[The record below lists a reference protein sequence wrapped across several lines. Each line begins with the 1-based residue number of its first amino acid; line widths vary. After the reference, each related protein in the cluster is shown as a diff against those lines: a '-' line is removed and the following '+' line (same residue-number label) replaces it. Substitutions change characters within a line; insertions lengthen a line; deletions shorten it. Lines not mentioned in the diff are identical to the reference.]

1 MQQCTGIIR
10 KGKRLGEQCKQKGKE
25 SQSGGPILSYPEG
38 MFCSYHKP
46 NNKRNTC
53 SGVPPPQPPP
63 QRPRLETQQPRIE
76 TPTDMHGLGDLH
88 RRAPTEVERNK
99 YLAET
104 EAAVCHDVFGGNKN
118 PKWITADDVRKCIEI
133 IVRLSL
139 GGFGSHIPLT
149 TTLNAAGAFRKAG
162 HCKGSEIAFNT
173 VLLYSYVAVVNGE
186 IGPRNVNGK
195 VCRTIVAIL
204 IGVMEHEIIHWLMF
218 HYVPRGVRKAGGRKW
233 ASHGTVFMDIARN
246 IFGHTA
252 HCTALSTEVT
262 AQSLTQKTT
271 KVGQKVM
278 VTFRGSEPRPGV
290 VDKVN
295 PIRAKVSVSNRIYT
309 VHYSLMQSVDV

>member
-1 MQQCTGIIR
+1 
-10 KGKRLGEQCKQKGKE
+10 
-25 SQSGGPILSYPEG
+25 
-38 MFCSYHKP
+38 
-46 NNKRNTC
+46 
-53 SGVPPPQPPP
+53 
-63 QRPRLETQQPRIE
+63 
-76 TPTDMHGLGDLH
+76 MHGLGDIY
-88 RRAPTEVERNK
+88 RRAPTDEDRNK

-104 EAAVCHDVFGGNKN
+104 EAAVCRDVFGGIKN
-118 PKWITADDVRKCIEI
+118 PMRITADDVRKCIEI
-133 IVRLSL
+133 IVRVSL

-162 HCKGSEIAFNT
+162 HCKGKEIAFNAA
-173 VLLYSYVAVVNGE
+173 LLYSYVAVVNGE

-218 HYVPRGVRKAGGRKW
+218 HYVPREVRKGGGRKW

-262 AQSLTQKTT
+262 TQSLTHETT

-278 VTFRGSEPRPGV
+278 VTFRGLESRPGV
-290 VDKVN
+290 ITKVN
-295 PIRAKVSVSNRIYT
+295 PIRAKVLVTEPDGSNRIYK
-309 VHYSLMQSVDV
+309 VHYSLMQTVDV